1 MKVIRWRTGGGIMEK
16 RDRCPA
22 ATVLTLRPARSS
34 GHAVVDRCRPF
45 SRHPPTGGFP
55 GAAAATAWP
64 AAIAGATICF
74 GSIVS
79 TKMACS
85 PAVMNQ
91 ENRFFAAL
99 NGVEAVAL

>member
-1 MKVIRWRTGGGIMEK
+1 M
-16 RDRCPA
+16 
-22 ATVLTLRPARSS
+22 
-34 GHAVVDRCRPF
+34 VDRCRPF

-99 NGVEAVAL
+99 NGVEAWRFDPVRRKLTLLGADGTPRVVLARM